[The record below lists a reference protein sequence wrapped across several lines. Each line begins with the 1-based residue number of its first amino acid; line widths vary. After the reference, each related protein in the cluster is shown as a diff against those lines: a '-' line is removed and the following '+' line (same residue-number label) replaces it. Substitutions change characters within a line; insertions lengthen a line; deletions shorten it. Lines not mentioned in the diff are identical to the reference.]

1 MNQFG
6 CTWLYSYVMWVK
18 YNLLSIR
25 LEIVLTS
32 TQDSW
37 MVCMERPIGS
47 KIILGTPDGTPRRC
61 GSVECHSIYLV
72 MVLISALDRCTACTE
87 CTTDT
92 ESFWLHSVD
101 LQDDVGKMEAHF
113 GLFWDMLI
121 STQDRCTV
129 HVEHAIGS
137 EFVLGTPD
145 GTPGDVDQVEGRLIR
160 LDRVSNSAR
169 RCTVCVE
176 CTMGKEIV
184 LGVPDGTTR

>member
-18 YNLLSIR
+18 YKLLSIR

-137 EFVLGTPD
+137 EFILGTPD
-145 GTPGDVDQVEGRLIR
+145 GTPRWRGSSGRS
-160 LDRVSNSAR
+160 LDL
-169 RCTVCVE
+169 
-176 CTMGKEIV
+176 
-184 LGVPDGTTR
+184 LGQGVKLYEKVHGMHRMYHGQGNHFGRTRWNY